1 MPVSVIPEIGLNDG
15 TAIQQLGFGVF
26 RVPGEKTTAAVAA
39 ALDAGYRAIDTA
51 AYYRNETG
59 TGVAIAQSGIPR
71 AQIHVTTKVWHTDN
85 GYDTTLR
92 AFDSS
97 LANLGLDYLDLYL
110 IHWPVPLHDRYVDTW
125 RALEKLKE
133 NGLVRSIGVSNFLVP
148 QLERLLAETST
159 VPAVNQIELHPW
171 LAQAELRDFHARHG
185 IATQAWS
192 PLAHGQLVVDPI
204 VARIA
209 ERHKKT
215 EAQILLRW
223 NLELGNVV
231 ISKSETPERIRSN
244 TEVFGFELTAD
255 DRDALA
261 TLDKGQ
267 RTGPDPDKYGA

>member
-1 MPVSVIPEIGLNDG
+1 MPVSMIPEIGLNDG

-26 RVPGEKTTAAVAA
+26 RVPDEKTTAAVAA

-110 IHWPVPLHDRYVDTW
+110 IHWPVPLHDKYVDTW

-209 ERHKKT
+209 DRHKKT